1 MTYVDNIEIAYILM
15 PIVLL
20 ILNSLIAL
28 KFKERTWILGSISTC
43 ASMFMIHNSVIVL
56 STSKI
61 LDLELFSITLGNIYV
76 TFKFV
81 MDSLSALFTLI
92 LGVVGFAVSIYGI
105 SYITHCYKHEDP
117 RLYWIYFSILLASMY
132 MVFNASDVILMVFF
146 WDVASI
152 LTAFLISYDR
162 NNIKARKAAKKF
174 LVMSLIGSALILL
187 AFLALAFEVGSLSF
201 YDMREALSKNTIL
214 KHPMMYLIESVMF
227 VGFGIKAALVPLH
240 TWLPRAH
247 PEAPSSISA
256 LLSGITVNIG
266 IYGFVRAFFLVLQP
280 SMLWAIIFILNGFI
294 TLLIGSTLALAQNDA
309 KRLIAYSTMGHI
321 GYVMVG
327 LGGSAYL
334 LSKNIYEF
342 TVLGS
347 ILLISSL
354 LYLLSHSLFKTV
366 LFLSAGNVIS
376 RIGTRNLMKMGG
388 LARGMPITFIA
399 SLLAVLSM
407 IGIPPFIGF
416 IAKSLMHISILASG
430 TTLLADV
437 AIGILATIITAS
449 YGIKYL
455 ASVFLGKQRDLKII
469 KRDVEGEAP
478 STMLVPLVFLTS
490 TCIIMGLYPRP
501 IIELLISIA
510 SSVTGLGA
518 PDILQYLFIY
528 PSLVLIRPLPELP
541 LGIYLETVI
550 ISLLLLAS
558 PFALL
563 ISYWIWSHVE
573 LASYKVLFFIERKI
587 WGLIIEPIRYRVAYI
602 SDTYEK
608 IQSSHKFMT
617 LLTVAIMVLLIVLII
632 FS

>member
-1 MTYVDNIEIAYILM
+1 M
-15 PIVLL
+15 PVFLL
-20 ILNSLIAL
+20 ILNSIIAL
-28 KFKERTWILGSISTC
+28 GLRKYTWILGSISAF
-43 ASMFMIHNSVIVL
+43 ASIFMMINAIMVL
-56 STSKI
+56 GYFKV
-61 LDLELFSITLGNIYV
+61 LRLELFSITLGNMYV
-76 TFKFV
+76 TFEFV
-81 MDSLSALFTLI
+81 MDYLSAFFTLV
-92 LGVVGFAVSIYGI
+92 LGIVGFAVSIYSI
-105 SYITHCYKHEDP
+105 SYIVHHYEHEDP

-132 MVFNASDVILMVFF
+132 MVFNSSDVILMVFF

-162 NNIKARKAAKKF
+162 HNIRARKAARKF
-174 LVMSLIGSALILL
+174 LVMSIIGSALILL
-187 AFLALAFEVGSLSF
+187 AFLTLAFEVGSLSF
-201 YDMREALSKNTIL
+201 YDMKEFLSKNTIP
-214 KHPMMYLIESVMF
+214 KYPMMYLIESVMF
-227 VGFGIKAALVPLH
+227 IGFGIKAALVPLH

-266 IYGFVRAFFLVLQP
+266 IYGFVRAFLLVLQP
-280 SMLWAIIFILNGFI
+280 SMFWAIVFILNGLI
-294 TLLIGSTLALAQNDA
+294 TLLFGSTLALAQNDT

-327 LGGSAYL
+327 LGGSMYL
-334 LSKNIYEF
+334 LSKSIYEF
-342 TVLGS
+342 IILGS

-354 LYLLSHSLFKTV
+354 LYLFSHSLFKTV

-388 LARGMPITFIA
+388 LAKGMPITFIA

-430 TTLLADV
+430 TTLIADV

-455 ASVFLGKQRDLKII
+455 FFVFLSERRSAKISESI
-469 KRDVEGEAP
+469 EAP
-478 STMLVPLVFLTS
+478 STMLIPLIILTAI
-490 TCIIMGLYPRP
+490 CIIIGIYPRP
-501 IIELLISIA
+501 IVELLMSIVN
-510 SSVTGLGA
+510 SVTDLE
-518 PDILQYLFIY
+518 PSNVLQYLFIY
-528 PSLVLIRPLPELP
+528 PSLILIRPLPKLP

-573 LASYKVLFFIERKI
+573 LASYKVLLFIERKI
-587 WGLIIEPIRYRVAYI
+587 WGLIIEPIRHKITLISNAYERVQASYR
-602 SDTYEK
+602 
-608 IQSSHKFMT
+608 FMT
-617 LLTVAIMVLLIVLII
+617 LLTIAMMILLIILVL
-632 FS
+632 FL